1 MTAPPE
7 RILQKV
13 RQWAAYGDE
22 DLALAQHALR
32 MGEQSPHRLVAY
44 HAQQC
49 AEKYLKAYL
58 VHRGVDFPFTHNM
71 SLLLELCAKS
81 AVWAEVLEDAES
93 LTRYAI
99 TTRYPGE
106 GPDVSPEKARAAVE
120 IAARVRETVREAFVK
135 EGITLKA
142 DG

>member
-7 RILQKV
+7 RILQKI

-22 DLALAQHALR
+22 DLRLAQHALT
-32 MGEQSPHRLVAY
+32 MGEQCPDRLAAY

-58 VHRGVDFPFTHNM
+58 VHRAVDFPFTHNI
-71 SLLLELCAKS
+71 SLLLELCTKCA
-81 AVWAEVLEDAES
+81 AWPEALEDAES

-99 TTRYPGE
+99 TTRYPGQGAE
-106 GPDVSPEKARAAVE
+106 VSPDKVRVAVD
-120 IAARVRETVREAFVK
+120 IAARVREVVRQVLNDEAVS
-135 EGITLKA
+135 L
-142 DG
+142 